1 MNGAR
6 ADATYPNPSIITT
19 NLRGKDLLS
28 HSFLNKGSAFEQEER
43 AALGLEG
50 LLPNQVA
57 SMKQQIER
65 VYRNITRKT
74 DALERYIGLVGL
86 QDRNEHLF
94 YALLEQHI
102 EEFLPIVYTPTVG
115 DACREYSQIFRRG
128 RGIWITPDH
137 QGHIDEVLSNAP
149 RQDIQL
155 IVVTDNERI
164 LGLGDQ
170 GAGGMCIP
178 IGKLA
183 LYTMAAGIHPQRTLP
198 VSLDVGTDNETLL
211 KDELYLGWRHE
222 RLRGERYNALVDEF
236 VEAVQRR
243 FPSALLQWEDFKKG
257 NALEILAR
265 YRHELLSFNDDVQGT
280 AAVGLAGVL
289 AGIRAVDM
297 DLAADVR
304 VVIAGAGA
312 AGIGI
317 MRQLRHAMRRA
328 GVDEQSL
335 VSRLAVLDSTG
346 LLTRNRR
353 YPDNEQ
359 YKCDFGWPNE
369 VLRAHGL
376 TDNCD
381 LETVVRQFQPNVLI
395 GTTGKSGMFT
405 EAIITAMAATAT
417 RPLIFPF
424 SNPTSKAE
432 ARPADI
438 VKWTKGRAL
447 IATGSPFPPV
457 DYEGRTITIGQGNN
471 VYIFPGVGLGALVAC
486 AGEVTGPMFTVAA
499 ETLANLVSEE
509 DLATGRLYP
518 PLSRLREVAVVIA
531 EAVAR
536 EACRAGV
543 AGLEEQHISTAIE
556 SAMWRPV
563 YSRIA
568 PV

>member
-1 MNGAR
+1 MNKAGANGAY
-6 ADATYPNPSIITT
+6 ANPSIITT

-28 HSFLNKGSAFEQEER
+28 HSFLNKGSAFDREER

-50 LLPNQVA
+50 LLPIQVA
-57 SMKQQIER
+57 SLEQQIER

-74 DALERYIGLVGL
+74 DALERYIGLAGL

-94 YALLEQHI
+94 YALLGRYI

-115 DACREYSQIFRRG
+115 EACREYSRIFRRG
-128 RGIWITPDH
+128 RGIWITPEH

-155 IVVTDNERI
+155 IVATDNERI

-178 IGKLA
+178 VGKLA

-198 VSLDVGTDNETLL
+198 VSLDVGTDNEALL
-211 KDELYLGWRHE
+211 KDKLYLGWRHE

-236 VEAVQRR
+236 VEAIQRR
-243 FPSALLQWEDFKKG
+243 FPTALLQWEDFKKG

-280 AAVGLAGVL
+280 AAIGLAGVL
-289 AGIRAVDM
+289 AGIRATDL

-317 MRQLRHAMRRA
+317 RRQLRHAMRRA

-335 VSRLAVLDSTG
+335 VSRCAVLDSTG

-359 YKCDFGWPNE
+359 YKCDIGWPNE
-369 VLRAHGL
+369 VLQAHGL
-376 TDNCD
+376 MDNSD
-381 LETVVRQFQPNVLI
+381 LETVVRQFRPNVLI
-395 GTTGKSGMFT
+395 GATGKSGMFT
-405 EAIITAMAATAT
+405 EAIVTAMAETAE

-432 ARPADI
+432 ALPADI
-438 VKWTKGRAL
+438 VKWTQGRAL

-457 DYEGRTITIGQGNN
+457 DYKGRTINIGQGNN
-471 VYIFPGVGLGALVAC
+471 VYIFPGVGLGALASR
-486 AGEVTGPMFTVAA
+486 ASEVTGPMFTVAA
-499 ETLANLVSEE
+499 ETLANLVSE
-509 DLATGRLYP
+509 DHLASGRLYP
-518 PLSRLREVAVVIA
+518 PLPKLREVTVVIA

-543 AGLEEQHISTAIE
+543 AGLEEQRISTAIE
-556 SAMWRPV
+556 SLMWRPI